1 MRELFIVGGCVIFF
15 VWYLLWERLLLTRRA
30 QSIPLKICVTGTRG
44 KSSITR
50 LIAACLRE
58 AGFTVLARTT
68 GSKPVVIYP
77 DGAEKGV
84 KRIGSPSILEG
95 KKILKIG
102 EQLQVKALVW
112 ELMSIHPECGYTESI
127 RMLNPHILVITNVR
141 LDHLAQMGSSI
152 KEMADCFASYIPQGS
167 TVFVPGEEFYQVFQK
182 RAEKINAQLIQ
193 VPEDYDEG
201 YMNSEKKLP
210 RFEFKENIRL
220 TLAVTDFLGINR
232 KAALRGMARA
242 QPDFGS
248 LKVWT
253 ADFGTP
259 PRRWYLVNSFAANDP
274 VSTGKVLARLREKKL
289 LERKRVVGLLN
300 LRRDRGDRT
309 IQWLKALK
317 EKEFPE
323 VHKLFLIGAH
333 AHALRRKL
341 RVLPDTSLS
350 VLKPQA
356 PKKIMRHISAAE
368 KGESVLVGMG
378 NIGGIGRDLVNYWE
392 NIGTPYDF

>member
-1 MRELFIVGGCVIFF
+1 MRELFIAGGCVIFF
-15 VWYLLWERLLLTRRA
+15 VLYLLWERILLTRRA

-44 KSSITR
+44 KSSVTR
-50 LIAACLRE
+50 LIAASLRE
-58 AGFTVLARTT
+58 AGFAVLARTT

-77 DGAEKGV
+77 DAAE
-84 KRIGSPSILEG
+84 REITRRGSPSIMEG
-95 KKILKIG
+95 KKILKIA

-127 RMLNPHILVITNVR
+127 RMLNPHTLVITNVL
-141 LDHLAQMGSSI
+141 LDHLAQMGSTI
-152 KEMADCFASYIPQGS
+152 EEMVDCFASYIPQGS
-167 TVFVPGEEFYQVFQK
+167 TVFVPEEEFYQAFHK
-182 RAEKINAQLIQ
+182 RAEKMNAKLIQ
-193 VPEDYDEG
+193 VAEDYGDE
-201 YMNSEKKLP
+201 YLNSEEKLP

-220 TLAVTDFLGINR
+220 TLAVTDFLKIDR
-232 KAALRGMARA
+232 KAALRGMVAA

-253 ADFGTP
+253 ADFGIP
-259 PRRWYLVNSFAANDP
+259 PSRWYLVNSFAANDP
-274 VSTGKVLARLREKKL
+274 VSTRKVLSRLREQKL

-309 IQWLKALK
+309 IQWLNSLNG
-317 EKEFPE
+317 KEFPE

-333 AHALRRKL
+333 AYALRRRLKL
-341 RVLPDTSLS
+341 MPDTSLS

-356 PKKIMRHISAAE
+356 PEKIMQHMSAAE
-368 KGESVLVGMG
+368 RGDAVLVGMG

-392 NIGTPYDF
+392 KMGTPYDF